1 MDNQQQQQQN
11 VRQAKGTAY
20 WASITVPNTTFE
32 PVYQLEL
39 VLDDATA
46 DEFEARG
53 FSTIN
58 GTAVKRD
65 GSMKTSDHYD
75 GRAVLIKRKVNRK
88 DGTPN
93 FKPKLFDSNGEPTE
107 DMVGNGSTVLVKYRE
122 WEVENQFGHFTGL
135 DLIRVK
141 VLDLV
146 EYISSSEFDEDDE
159 F

>member
-1 MDNQQQQQQN
+1 MDNQQQQQN

-53 FSTIN
+53 FPTIN

-65 GSMKTSDHYD
+65 GSMKTSAHYD

-93 FKPKLFDSNGEPTE
+93 FKPKLYDSNGELTE

-122 WEVENQFGHFTGL
+122 WEVENQFGHFKGL
-135 DLIRVK
+135 DLVRVK
-141 VLDLV
+141 VLNLV
-146 EYISSSEFDEDDE
+146 EFVSSSEFDEDDE

>member
-1 MDNQQQQQQN
+1 MDNQPQQQN

-53 FSTIN
+53 FPTIN

-65 GSMKTSDHYD
+65 GSMKTSAHYD

-88 DGTPN
+88 DWTPN

-107 DMVGNGSTVLVKYRE
+107 DMVGNWSTVLVKYSV
-122 WEVENQFGHFTGL
+122 WEVENLFGHFTGL
-135 DLIRVK
+135 DLVRVK
-141 VLDLV
+141 VLNLV
-146 EYISSSEFDEDDE
+146 EFVSSSEFDEDDE